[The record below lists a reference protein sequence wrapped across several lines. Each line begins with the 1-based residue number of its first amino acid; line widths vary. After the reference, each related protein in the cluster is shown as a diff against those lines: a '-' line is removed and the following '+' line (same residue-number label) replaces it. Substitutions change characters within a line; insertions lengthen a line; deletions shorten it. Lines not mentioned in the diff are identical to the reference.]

1 MQDFR
6 NFPLYL
12 TAQLWDQLQ
21 STSATLSH
29 LRKAELLCTYL
40 VQSLGLRH
48 ASEPTQSV
56 IVSLLGGSM
65 QVGQQSALL
74 QTIKSLLRTVVTR
87 AKNMGVQ
94 LPANIYLDVLPAG
107 QDALPAAY
115 RNHLATL
122 QIVPVPAGVNVD
134 EIWQAARGTPLRS
147 RNQQIVLQQA
157 MQGQGLVATHGTVAM
172 QHQIFA
178 QTATMM
184 AQAMVGVMQPRQ
196 EEASLKNLQI
206 FQRPTA
212 AETVGS
218 HGDGL
223 RRLLD
228 RADTSSSN
236 LSVAST
242 PSRLEQSTAA
252 AADLAKRDGARAA
265 ETLASVPAAVTASMP
280 ASPAVP
286 ASVLASDSGH
296 VETKPSADVAASA
309 ATAQR
314 DLVEIEARGNGASA
328 PVGMEREQA
337 LASLPSAVAES
348 VQKLAHVHYGKDL
361 PEVPSTTGKKPRVKA
376 LKRPAAA
383 VVLKKPASKED
394 VISLDEIDKSLA
406 AASAKKRPAAAEKVP
421 AVRKQATK
429 EVPAVRKQAAKEVP
443 AARKQGAKKGQAAQT
458 QGAKKNGAVRKQGA
472 KKKNALKPLSEKK
485 RFQLQPNGCA
495 TCRGRRGCCRSCW
508 EKRGFLVK

>member
-1 MQDFR
+1 MGDLQRRAAMQDFR

-65 QVGQQSALL
+65 QVGQQSVLL

-94 LPANIYLDVLPAG
+94 LPANIYLDVLP
-107 QDALPAAY
+107 AY

-157 MQGQGLVATHGTVAM
+157 MQGQGLVAMHGTVAM
-172 QHQIFA
+172 QHQMLA

-252 AADLAKRDGARAA
+252 AADLAKRDGA
-265 ETLASVPAAVTASMP
+265 
-280 ASPAVP
+280 SPAVP

-309 ATAQR
+309 ATALR

-394 VISLDEIDKSLA
+394 VISLGEIDKSLA

>member
-12 TAQLWDQLQ
+12 TAELWDQLQ
-21 STSATLSH
+21 STSSTLSH

-122 QIVPVPAGVNVD
+122 HIVPVPAGVNVD

-157 MQGQGLVATHGTVAM
+157 MQGQGLGATHGTVAM
-172 QHQIFA
+172 QHQMLA

-206 FQRPTA
+206 FQGSTA

-218 HGDGL
+218 HGGSL
-223 RRLLD
+223 RQLLD

-236 LSVAST
+236 LSVVST
-242 PSRLEQSTAA
+242 SSRLEQSAA
-252 AADLAKRDGARAA
+252 VAADFAKRDGARLA

-280 ASPAVP
+280 ASPALP
-286 ASVLASDSGH
+286 ASVLALENGH
-296 VETKPSADVAASA
+296 VEIKPSADVAS
-309 ATAQR
+309 TAQR
-314 DLVEIEARGNGASA
+314 DLVEIEARGDGASA
-328 PVGMEREQA
+328 PVGVEREQA
-337 LASLPSAVAES
+337 LASPPSAVAES

-383 VVLKKPASKED
+383 VALKKPASKED
-394 VISLDEIDKSLA
+394 VISSDEIDKSLA
-406 AASAKKRPAAAEKVP
+406 AASAKKRPAAANQVP
-421 AVRKQATK
+421 AVSK
-429 EVPAVRKQAAKEVP
+429 PAAKEVP
-443 AARKQGAKKGQAAQT
+443 AARKQGTKKGQAAQT
-458 QGAKKNGAVRKQGA
+458 QGAKKKGPVKKQGA
-472 KKKNALKPLSEKK
+472 KKKKALKPLSEKK
-485 RFQLQPNGCA
+485 RFQLQPEGCA